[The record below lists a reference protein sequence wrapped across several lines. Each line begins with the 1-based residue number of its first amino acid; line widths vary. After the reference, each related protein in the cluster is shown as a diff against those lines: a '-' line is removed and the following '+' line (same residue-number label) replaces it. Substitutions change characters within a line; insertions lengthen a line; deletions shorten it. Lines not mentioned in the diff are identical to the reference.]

1 MNRALRQVD
10 ALPDEQSQALLPGA
24 LDAAEGAE

>member
-10 ALPDEQSQALLPGA
+10 ALPEAEAQALLPGT
-24 LDAAEGAE
+24 DAGTHA